1 MHIIFASN
9 CSYLLATI
17 GFAFFLDLFCTEKW
31 YHVTQF
37 ILVSCTALTKLNTL
51 SRMTQQTVDLFCTE
65 KWYLVTQFIL
75 VSCRALTK
83 LNTLS
88 RMTQQTVAL
97 RWPNSGDDFPMRSV
111 EKCVPYLS
119 PQALTFCADLTS
131 CLERLV
137 SGLLGHMVCLLGS
150 DNVDTFFFRNSSG
163 FSSGNP
169 L

>member
-88 RMTQQTVAL
+88 RMTQQTVDL
-97 RWPNSGDDFPMRSV
+97 FCT
-111 EKCVPYLS
+111 EKWYHVTQFILVSCT
-119 PQALTFCADLTS
+119 ALTLS
-131 CLERLV
+131 LI
-137 SGLLGHMVCLLGS
+137 HI
-150 DNVDTFFFRNSSG
+150 
-163 FSSGNP
+163 
-169 L
+169 